1 MKAFFDTSVLI
12 AIFYAHHER
21 HRESLELFLR
31 FSKREGCCAAH
42 SLAETYS
49 VLTGRLGKDRV
60 TGDEALLFLGDVR
73 NRLTT
78 VALNAEEYAKALEEA
93 AALGIAGGGIYDALL
108 ARCALKV
115 KAETIYT
122 WNEKHFER
130 LGDEIRKRVKT
141 P

>member
-1 MKAFFDTSVLI
+1 
-12 AIFYAHHER
+12 
-21 HRESLELFLR
+21 
-31 FSKREGCCAAH
+31 
-42 SLAETYS
+42 
-49 VLTGRLGKDRV
+49 
-60 TGDEALLFLGDVR
+60 LLFLGDVR

-130 LGDEIRKRVKT
+130 LGDETSRRVKT